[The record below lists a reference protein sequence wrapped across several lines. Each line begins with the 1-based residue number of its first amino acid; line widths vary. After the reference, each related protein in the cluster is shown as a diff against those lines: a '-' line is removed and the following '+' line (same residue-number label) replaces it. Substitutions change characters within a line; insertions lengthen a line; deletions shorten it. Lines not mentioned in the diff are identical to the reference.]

1 MPVGAVIIEFFSG
14 IADAWR
20 ARRALKAQADLQ
32 AGNDILKTAIRED
45 AEMKAAVAR
54 QEAAKRLDADLSSTP
69 IVPALPPAVA
79 PAPVQPQPVQP
90 SATPSVAPLQSSAQP
105 VAAPAPVL
113 ALVPAA
119 PEIAPATPSATPTV
133 PREAPAAPASPAL
146 AGAPVAGVPAPLS
159 N

>member
-69 IVPALPPAVA
+69 IVPALPPTVA

-90 SATPSVAPLQSSAQP
+90 SAALRASGPQP
-105 VAAPAPVL
+105 VAPPAPV
-113 ALVPAA
+113 PAPVVA
-119 PEIAPATPSATPTV
+119 PTMPSAV
-133 PREAPAAPASPAL
+133 PAAPASPAP
-146 AGAPVAGVPAPLS
+146 ADAPVAGVPAPLS

>member
-54 QEAAKRLDADLSSTP
+54 QEAAKRLDADLSNTP
-69 IVPALPPAVA
+69 IVPALPSTIDPA
-79 PAPVQPQPVQP
+79 PIQPQPVQPQPVTQP
-90 SATPSVAPLQSSAQP
+90 
-105 VAAPAPVL
+105 AASPAPVL
-113 ALVPAA
+113 ALVPAPA
-119 PEIAPATPSATPTV
+119 VPAPAMPSAT
-133 PREAPAAPASPAL
+133 PAAPASPTP
-146 AGAPVAGVPAPLS
+146 AGAPGAGVSVPLS

>member
-69 IVPALPPAVA
+69 IVPALPPTVA
-79 PAPVQPQPVQP
+79 PAPIQPQPV
-90 SATPSVAPLQSSAQP
+90 AQP
-105 VAAPAPVL
+105 QPVTQPAAVPAPVL
-113 ALVPAA
+113 ALVPAPA
-119 PEIAPATPSATPTV
+119 VPAPAMPSAT
-133 PREAPAAPASPAL
+133 PAAPASPTP
-146 AGAPVAGVPAPLS
+146 AGAPGAGVSVPLS

>member
-69 IVPALPPAVA
+69 IVPALPPTVA
-79 PAPVQPQPVQP
+79 PAPIQPQPGQP
-90 SATPSVAPLQSSAQP
+90 SAALSASGLLPVAP
-105 VAAPAPVL
+105 PAPV
-113 ALVPAA
+113 PA
-119 PEIAPATPSATPTV
+119 PVVAPAMPSAV
-133 PREAPAAPASPAL
+133 PAAPASPAP
-146 AGAPVAGVPAPLS
+146 ADAPVAGVPAPLS

>member
-69 IVPALPPAVA
+69 IAPALPPTIA

-90 SATPSVAPLQSSAQP
+90 QP
-105 VAAPAPVL
+105 VTKPAASPAPVL
-113 ALVPAA
+113 TLVPAALVPA
-119 PEIAPATPSATPTV
+119 PAVPSAPPTTLS
-133 PREAPAAPASPAL
+133 AAPASPAP

-159 N
+159 I

>member
-69 IVPALPPAVA
+69 IVPALPPAIA

-90 SATPSVAPLQSSAQP
+90 QPATKP
-105 VAAPAPVL
+105 AASPAPVL
-113 ALVPAA
+113 TLVPAALVPA
-119 PEIAPATPSATPTV
+119 PPMPSA
-133 PREAPAAPASPAL
+133 APVASSAAPASPAP

>member
-69 IVPALPPAVA
+69 IVPALPPGVT
-79 PAPVQPQPVQP
+79 PAPVQPQPIQP
-90 SATPSVAPLQSSAQP
+90 QP
-105 VAAPAPVL
+105 VASSAPVL
-113 ALVPAA
+113 TLVPAALVPA
-119 PEIAPATPSATPTV
+119 PAVPSAP
-133 PREAPAAPASPAL
+133 PAAPSAAPASPAP
-146 AGAPVAGVPAPLS
+146 ADAPVAGVPAPLS

>member
-1 MPVGAVIIEFFSG
+1 MPIGAVIVEFFSG

-45 AEMKAAVAR
+45 AEMRAAVAR

-69 IVPALPPAVA
+69 IVPALPPTVA
-79 PAPVQPQPVQP
+79 PAPIQPQPQPVQPQPVQP
-90 SATPSVAPLQSSAQP
+90 QP
-105 VAAPAPVL
+105 VTKPAASPAPVL
-113 ALVPAA
+113 TLVPAALVPAPAVPSA
-119 PEIAPATPSATPTV
+119 PPATLS
-133 PREAPAAPASPAL
+133 AAPASPAP
-146 AGAPVAGVPAPLS
+146 ADAPVAGVPAPLS